1 MKRLLPL
8 VLLLCMQGASMAQ
21 VFATVDEVSG
31 PVRVLSE
38 DGSSTAATVG
48 RKIQVGQTIVT
59 QANAELHA
67 TTEDGGLIAVR
78 PNSVFKV
85 TRYQAD
91 QGSAGVVEM
100 TLLKGALRSIT
111 GWIGKLNP
119 RGYRLSTSTATV
131 GIRGTDHETTVI
143 ETDSEALG
151 PAGTYDTVLEG
162 ATTVRTEH
170 GELPLEAGQHGFAPR
185 AAREAPRLLTERP
198 RFLRNRLLRL
208 EDRIPA
214 RKQKLQERLRQ
225 FLKNH
230 PEHAEALREK
240 LVERRA
246 ERKALRE
253 QRREAHHPAH
263 KHPAD

>member
-1 MKRLLPL
+1 MKRLLSL
-8 VLLLCMQGASMAQ
+8 ALLLCLQGASMAQ
-21 VFATVDEVSG
+21 VFATIDELSG
-31 PVRVLSE
+31 SVAVQSA
-38 DGSSTAATVG
+38 DGRSAPASVG
-48 RKIQVGQTIVT
+48 RKLLVGETVVT

-131 GIRGTDHETTVI
+131 GIRGTDHETTVL
-143 ETDSEALG
+143 EHDSEEFG
-151 PAGTYDTVLEG
+151 PAGTYDSVLEG
-162 ATTVRTEH
+162 ATTVRTEL

-185 AAREAPRLLTERP
+185 AAREAPRLLAERP

-208 EDRIPA
+208 EEHIPA
-214 RKQKLQERLRQ
+214 RKQKLLERLHQ
-225 FLKNH
+225 FLKKH

-246 ERKALRE
+246 ERKELRE
-253 QRREAHHPAH
+253 QRREAHQHR